1 MSSSRSHYYTQLSA
15 RQQRDEYTRQIGK
28 QLDPSNEFKVSDG
41 WLDGFRTRYNTNFR
55 VISGE
60 SRAVNQDIIT
70 DWKTRLHNTIE
81 HYDPVEIFNCDE
93 TGLFYKLMPDRSLT
107 VDKNDCKGGKK
118 SKKRN
123 TVMLGTN
130 WAGNEKLK
138 PVVFAMRMLSVIDG
152 IDALQQISIIDE
164 TIFTDDRLIEELDGV
179 LRHLTIGGKP
189 MSGYDYVSID
199 DNAPSFNE
207 WDDSNDKLLVI
218 NGTINDDANSNEDQL
233 NDDVPS
239 ENPPSLSECL
249 DLVRRLRLFSTM
261 QQPEFHLFIIELQS
275 KLTDALLDSNL
286 SKQRSVL
293 DYFKH
298 VLV

>member
-1 MSSSRSHYYTQLSA
+1 MIMSAS
-15 RQQRDEYTRQIGK
+15 EYTRQIGK

-107 VDKNDCKGGKK
+107 VDKNDY
-118 SKKRN
+118 
-123 TVMLGTN
+123 
-130 WAGNEKLK
+130 
-138 PVVFAMRMLSVIDG
+138 
-152 IDALQQISIIDE
+152 
-164 TIFTDDRLIEELDGV
+164 DRLIEELDGV